1 MPGPLTALA
10 PLAPVRVR
18 PATDADIGAVRRL
31 RAASWRAAYAGILPP
46 VYLEAMDTGPEEV
59 ARAVRDFR
67 QNPPDRHLLVAERDG
82 RIVAFV
88 SCGPERPMPE
98 HLRTGVP
105 HGEVYA
111 LYAHPEA
118 WSTGA
123 GAPLLAAALERLRAD
138 GRERAVLWVLAANTR
153 ARAFYERQ
161 GLRPTGR
168 CGELRLGGA
177 VLPELQYGTTAVP
190 VGPAPAA
197 AAPLAEGAPVH
208 AQRQTAVT
216 PVRRGA

>member
-1 MPGPLTALA
+1 MQEALGA
-10 PLAPVRVR
+10 TEVRD
-18 PATDADIGAVRRL
+18 ATDADIGAVRRL
-31 RAASWRAAYAGILPP
+31 RAASWRAAYAGIVPP

-59 ARAVRDFR
+59 ARAVRHFR

-82 RIVAFV
+82 RIVAFA

-98 HLRTGVP
+98 HLRTGVVR
-105 HGEVYA
+105 GELYA

-123 GAPLLAAALERLRAD
+123 GALLLAAARERMRAD
-138 GRERAVLWVLAANTR
+138 GRDEAVLWVLAANTR

-161 GLRPTGR
+161 GLRPTGD

-177 VLPELQYGTTAVP
+177 VLPELEYST
-190 VGPAPAA
+190 AA
-197 AAPLAEGAPVH
+197 AAAATVFG
-208 AQRQTAVT
+208 QRRVAVT
-216 PVRRGA
+216 PGRRGA